1 MAIIVEQEK
10 KSVNWFAVVIAI
22 VVIGVVFFGAYFL
35 FFKRPD
41 VIEVVTPGKLDQINK
56 LSKIS
61 FQPEE
66 VVNSPSF
73 KSLRQ
78 YGSSTTPTQTQGR
91 ENPFKPA
98 Q

>member
-1 MAIIVEQEK
+1 MAIIVEEEK
-10 KSVNWFAVVIAI
+10 KSVNWFMVVIVL
-22 VVIGVVFFGAYFL
+22 VVVVVVFSGAYFL
-35 FFKRPD
+35 FFQRPD

-61 FQPEE
+61 FKPEE

-78 YGSSTTPTQTQGR
+78 YGSSTSPTQTPGR
-91 ENPFKPA
+91 ENPFKPF
-98 Q
+98 

>member
-1 MAIIVEQEK
+1 MAIIVEEEK
-10 KSVNWFAVVIAI
+10 KSVNWFTVVVII
-22 VVIGVVFFGAYFL
+22 VVVVVVFSGAYFL

-41 VIEVVTPGKLDQINK
+41 VIEIVTPGKLDQINK

-61 FQPEE
+61 FKPED

-78 YGSSTTPTQTQGR
+78 YGSSTPSTQIPGR
-91 ENPFKPA
+91 ENPFKLF
-98 Q
+98 

>member
-1 MAIIVEQEK
+1 MAIIVEEEK
-10 KSVNWFAVVIAI
+10 KSVNWFMVVVVLVVVAVV
-22 VVIGVVFFGAYFL
+22 FSGAYFL

-41 VIEVVTPGKLDQINK
+41 VIEMATPGKLDQINK

-61 FQPEE
+61 FKPED

-78 YGSSTTPTQTQGR
+78 YGSSTTSTQIPGR
-91 ENPFKPA
+91 ENPFKPF
-98 Q
+98 

>member
-1 MAIIVEQEK
+1 MAIIVEEEK
-10 KSVNWFAVVIAI
+10 KSVNWFMAVIVLVAVI
-22 VVIGVVFFGAYFL
+22 VVFSGAYFL

-61 FQPEE
+61 FKPEE

-73 KSLRQ
+73 KSLRP
-78 YGSSTTPTQTQGR
+78 YGSSTAPTQTPGR
-91 ENPFKPA
+91 ENPFKPF
-98 Q
+98 